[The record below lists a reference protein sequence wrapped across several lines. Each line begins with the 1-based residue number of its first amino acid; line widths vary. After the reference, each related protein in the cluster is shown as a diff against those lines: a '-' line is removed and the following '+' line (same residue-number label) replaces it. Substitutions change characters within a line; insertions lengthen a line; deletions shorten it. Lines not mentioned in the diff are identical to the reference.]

1 MQDYFKE
8 KIKEDLS
15 EIERINAQTAKIR
28 KENAELKDIM
38 SNFAKEVDDYLGK

>member
-8 KIKEDLS
+8 KIKQDLS
-15 EIERINAQTAKIR
+15 ETERINAQTAKIR

-38 SNFAKEVDDYLGK
+38 NNFAKEVDDYLGK